1 VSARAYAERGY
12 DGAVLV
18 IRESEQ
24 ELVEWRPGVLTRLR
38 AGALVGTERL
48 SVLEQWHEPGC
59 GAPTHTH
66 HDAEE
71 LVTVLEGVA
80 EFWIEDEHA
89 TLEAGSTAVVPPF
102 RRHGFRNAGE
112 GTLHVLAVL
121 SAAEPLVEYDEE
133 AGAVFEIGGR
143 GDDRRDA
150 HRAVRRP

>member
-1 VSARAYAERGY
+1 MSARAYAARGY

-18 IRESEQ
+18 IREGDQ
-24 ELVEWRPGVLTRLR
+24 ERVEWRPGVLTRLR
-38 AGALVGTERL
+38 AGAALGTERL
-48 SVLEQWHEPGC
+48 AVLEQWHEPGR

-66 HDAEE
+66 YDAEE

-89 TLEAGSTAVVPPF
+89 TLEAGSTVVVPPF

-112 GTLHVLAVL
+112 GTLHVLAVI
-121 SAAEPLVEYDEE
+121 SAAEPIVEYDEE
-133 AGAVFEIGGR
+133 AGTVFEIGGR
-143 GDDRRDA
+143 GDVRRDA